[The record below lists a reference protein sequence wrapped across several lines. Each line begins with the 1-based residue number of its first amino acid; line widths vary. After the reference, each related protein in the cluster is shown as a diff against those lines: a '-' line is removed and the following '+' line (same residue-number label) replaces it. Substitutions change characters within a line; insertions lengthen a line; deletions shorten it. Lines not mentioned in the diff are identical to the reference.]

1 MSVPLQKQQALS
13 RAYDDHADGLFRYCL
28 VKLPHREQALDVV
41 QEVFVRVWQY
51 MLDDKEISNMK
62 SFLFTTAHHLIIDDY
77 RKKKLQSLDAMAED
91 GFDVVD
97 TQGAPLLSVDSE
109 RALKAVQNLE
119 PLYRDIIMMRYVNGL
134 SPQEIAEI
142 TKLSENVVSVR
153 IHRGLEKLRTI
164 LHINE

>member
-13 RAYDDHADGLFRYCL
+13 RAYNEYADALFRYCL

-51 MLDDKEISNMK
+51 LLGDKEISNMK

-77 RKKKLQSLDAMAED
+77 RKKKLQSLDAMTED
-91 GFDVVD
+91 GFDIAD
-97 TQGAPLLSVDSE
+97 THGAPLVSVDAE
-109 RALKAVQNLE
+109 RALKAVQSLE
-119 PLYRDIIMMRYVNGL
+119 PLYRDIMIMRYVSGL
-134 SPQEIAEI
+134 SPTEIAEL
-142 TKLSENVVSVR
+142 TGLSENVISVR

-164 LHINE
+164 LNINE